1 LPLDFVKTMTAI
13 DLAALARQ
21 AQSGDT
27 ASRDLLLRELYGV
40 VRRHIY
46 FMIGGGPLAEDA
58 VQETMVAMYRGLAAC
73 RGEANPRTW
82 AITIATRTAQKLRRR
97 EARHVVV
104 DDLDAHVFDVDQAAA
119 AELVML
125 QRALAKISEKKRDA
139 FILMSILD
147 LTAQE
152 AGKVLGT
159 FANTAASRDRHARAE
174 LETLLVD
181 ESARVAGTNG
191 ERETP

>member
-1 LPLDFVKTMTAI
+1 MTAI
-13 DLAALARQ
+13 DLAELARQ

-27 ASRDLLLRELYGV
+27 ASRDRLLRELYAV

-46 FMIGGGPLAEDA
+46 FMVGGGPLAEDA
-58 VQETMVAMYRGLAAC
+58 VQDTMVAMYRGLASF
-73 RGEANPRTW
+73 RGEASPRTW
-82 AITIATRTAQKLRRR
+82 AITIATRTAHKLRRR
-97 EARHVVV
+97 EARQVIVE
-104 DDLDAHVFDVDQAAA
+104 DLDAEVFDVDQAAA

-125 QRALAKISEKKRDA
+125 RRALSRISEKKRDA

-147 LTAQE
+147 MTAQE

-174 LETLLVD
+174 LETLLID

-191 ERETP
+191 ERETR

>member
-1 LPLDFVKTMTAI
+1 MTAI

-58 VQETMVAMYRGLAAC
+58 VQETMVAMYRGLAAF
-73 RGEANPRTW
+73 RGEASPRTW

-104 DDLDAHVFDVDQAAA
+104 DDLDAQVFDVDQAAA

>member
-1 LPLDFVKTMTAI
+1 MTAI

-58 VQETMVAMYRGLAAC
+58 VQETMVAMYRGLAAF
-73 RGEANPRTW
+73 RGEASPRTW

-104 DDLDAHVFDVDQAAA
+104 DDLDAQVFDIDQAAA

-125 QRALAKISEKKRDA
+125 RRALAKISEKKRDA
-139 FILMSILD
+139 FVLMSILD

-174 LETLLVD
+174 LEAHLVD
-181 ESARVAGTNG
+181 ESARVAGTHG